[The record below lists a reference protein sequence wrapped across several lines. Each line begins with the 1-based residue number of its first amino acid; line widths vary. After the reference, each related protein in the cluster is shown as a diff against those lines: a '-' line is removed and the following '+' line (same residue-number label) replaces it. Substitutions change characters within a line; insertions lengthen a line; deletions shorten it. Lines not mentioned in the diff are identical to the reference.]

1 MYATDTRIG
10 RGIMTPRIGCRLSL
24 LRYHAAGEGA
34 SLFPVGAGEALR
46 CLLPRTAG
54 KGVALFSAHWALWFY
69 SRKTSHR
76 EVFLGCAKWKF
87 AGNFFSYKKFPK
99 PQDNLS
105 CGFSLQK
112 ALER

>member
-10 RGIMTPRIGCRLSL
+10 RGIMPPRIGCRLSL

-54 KGVALFSAHWALWFY
+54 KGAALFSAHWALWFY
-69 SRKTSHR
+69 SRKTSHW
-76 EVFLGCAKWKF
+76 EVFLDCT
-87 AGNFFSYKKFPK
+87 N
-99 PQDNLS
+99 
-105 CGFSLQK
+105 
-112 ALER
+112 R

>member
-10 RGIMTPRIGCRLSL
+10 CGIMPPRIGCRLSL
-24 LRYHAAGEGA
+24 LRHHAAGEGA

-54 KGVALFSAHWALWFY
+54 KGAALFSAHWALWFY

-76 EVFLGCAKWKF
+76 EVFLGCANQEILKGAF
-87 AGNFFSYKKFPK
+87 
-99 PQDNLS
+99 L
-105 CGFSLQK
+105 LQK
-112 ALER
+112 PPLLQSEFRIAKFTRKGA

>member
-10 RGIMTPRIGCRLSL
+10 RGIMPPGK
-24 LRYHAAGEGA
+24 
-34 SLFPVGAGEALR
+34 ALR
-46 CLLPRTAG
+46 CSLWGQERRFAVPRADRG
-54 KGVALFSAHWALWFY
+54 KGASLFSAHWALWFY